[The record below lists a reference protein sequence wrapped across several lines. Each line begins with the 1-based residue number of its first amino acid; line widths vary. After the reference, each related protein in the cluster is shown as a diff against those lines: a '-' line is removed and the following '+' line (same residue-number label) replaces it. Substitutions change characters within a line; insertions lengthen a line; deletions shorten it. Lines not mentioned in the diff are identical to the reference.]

1 MEGKSTMLFLL
12 QIKKICEFFIN
23 QGVNIVVCQHSH
35 IGGLISTFQ
44 SKKIFYGQGNFLF
57 DPYPIKKEWLYKGF
71 LIDIELKNGKI
82 MDIILHPIYHK
93 SFNSSNQIG
102 IDLMSGLIKKDYLD
116 NLNELIEK
124 ISLDPELIEK
134 SWKELALSNKNLIM
148 SVLNGNGRIM
158 RNINKYIPFLNLKYT
173 DNDKLLIK
181 NYINCET
188 HLELMRSLFNDAKD

>member
-1 MEGKSTMLFLL
+1 
-12 QIKKICEFFIN
+12 
-23 QGVNIVVCQHSH
+23 
-35 IGGLISTFQ
+35 LISTFQ

-116 NLNELIEK
+116 NLNQLIEK

-134 SWKELALSNKNLIM
+134 SWKDLALSNKNLIM

-173 DNDKLLIK
+173 ENDKLLIK